1 MEQFV
6 SLLAYTTQMS
16 KAGDTGQIPDHFAA
30 RFILEFTFADRKRH
44 NTETAVCITLL
55 VYGQRQTM
63 TGAQAGLAVFGEIAG
78 EVRCTFGYV
87 ERLIGMPRHSLKY

>member
-16 KAGDTGQIPDHFAA
+16 KAGDTGQIPHHFAA
-30 RFILEFTFADRKRH
+30 RFISGFTIDDRKRH
-44 NTETAVCITLL
+44 NTETAVCITVL

-63 TGAQAGLAVFGEIAG
+63 TGGQASLAVFGEISG
-78 EVRCTFGYV
+78 EVRCTIGYV
-87 ERLIGMPRHSLKY
+87 ERLIGMPSHSLKY